1 MTAAPARPENFLNP
15 HRKGPAIIA
24 HQGGNTPRK
33 VRDALSHLADHL
45 EVDLWVEDGGFEAR
59 HDKLLRPLPVLWGG
73 LYRFSWAPKKPFGL
87 AELLAETG
95 SDAGIFL
102 DLKNGGTAAG
112 ALLRESIDAAG
123 DPAPRIAA
131 SSQLWSVL
139 RGISAAAPEVAL
151 FYSID
156 VRAKLDLFLS
166 VSERDTRPRGI
177 SCKHTLITPGLV
189 RRLHERGYL
198 VVAWT
203 VDDADRAM
211 ELARWGVDGITT
223 NVFPRIRDRFSALQ
237 T

>member
-1 MTAAPARPENFLNP
+1 MTAGPGRPANLLNP

-24 HQGGNTPRK
+24 HQGGNTPRQ
-33 VRDALSHLADHL
+33 VRDALAHVADHL
-45 EVDLWVEDGGFEAR
+45 EVDLWVEGGRFEAR

-73 LYRFSWAPKKPFGL
+73 LYRFRWAPKRPFGL
-87 AELLAETG
+87 VELLAETG
-95 SDAGIFL
+95 HGPGLLL
-102 DLKNGGTAAG
+102 DMKNGGASAG
-112 ALLRESIDAAG
+112 KLLRRAIDRAG
-123 DPAPRIAA
+123 QPAPRIAA

-139 RGISAAAPEVAL
+139 RGIGEHAPEVAL

-166 VSERDTRPRGI
+166 VAERDTRPRGV
-177 SCKHTLITPGLV
+177 SCKHTLLNESLV
-189 RRLHERGYL
+189 RMLHDRGYL

-203 VDDADRAM
+203 VDDADRAW

-223 NVFPRIRDRFSALQ
+223 NVVPRIRDRFSALQ